1 MDVQVKE
8 ENSTLRGAPGAP
20 EPAARRRLDVDP
32 SRPWKYG
39 LLIIVVGLAT
49 GLATWGVLTQIPN
62 QYTSVVY
69 LRIGEGVARNADS
82 LMHSAPLLDSILA
95 TYEVPGATIEERRR
109 NLDAKRMLT
118 AARGELITGPYLFR
132 QEVTDRVP
140 ARAKALNAAFISA
153 WLLASKPHQG
163 RKAFLEAD
171 IRRIEEQVRLIEQ
184 FLDRYRQPS
193 FQLPFQE
200 PPRVVFPSRSEPRFP
215 TPPQPAPID
224 MRPLA
229 VAHLLAQRN
238 ERIFEILQR
247 NQELLGVRPEVV
259 LAEPTLP
266 EEASWPK
273 PGRLIPLA
281 IATVEFVLL
290 IGLVLGA
297 SLSRSRQL

>member
-8 ENSTLRGAPGAP
+8 ENSPLRGAPDAP
-20 EPAARRRLDVDP
+20 GPATRRRLDVDP

-39 LLIIVVGLAT
+39 LLFIAVGLAT
-49 GLATWGVLTQIPN
+49 GLATWGVLTQVPN
-62 QYTSVVY
+62 QYSSVVY
-69 LRIGEGVARNADS
+69 LRIPEGVARNADS

-95 TYEVPGATIEERRR
+95 TYEIPGATIEERRR
-109 NLDAKRMLT
+109 NLDAKRVMT

-140 ARAKALNAAFISA
+140 AQAKALNAAFVSA
-153 WLLASKPHQG
+153 WLQASKPHEG
-163 RKAFLEAD
+163 RKAFLQAD

-184 FLDRYRQPS
+184 FLDQYRKPS
-193 FQLPFQE
+193 FQLPFRE
-200 PPRVVFPSRSEPRFP
+200 PPRVVFPSRSGPRFP

-229 VAHLLAQRN
+229 VAHLMAQRN

-297 SLSRSRQL
+297 SLSRSRRP